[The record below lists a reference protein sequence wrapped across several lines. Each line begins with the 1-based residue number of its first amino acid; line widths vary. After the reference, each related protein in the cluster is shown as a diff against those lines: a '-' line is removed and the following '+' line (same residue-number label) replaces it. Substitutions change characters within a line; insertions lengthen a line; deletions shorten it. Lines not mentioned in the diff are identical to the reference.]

1 MLGTYQQAIFA
12 VPENPVMRA
21 VAGAPILM
29 APTQQKGVT
38 GFGRLGCGGGCQSKI
53 SPFGMGN
60 VGDEGLRLYGDWYGA
75 QQTGGMVLNGDR
87 NGLGSYFPSDAH
99 GYRGFSG
106 LGDVG
111 TFITNLTSGNI
122 SDALTGND
130 FFSGIPNWIVVPAGI
145 WFLMSIIEDTKR
157 TYKSVKKSS
166 AKRAAK
172 RKRIESAKR
181 TLAEDSIF

>member
-21 VAGAPILM
+21 VVNAPILM
-29 APTQQKGVT
+29 TPTQQKGVT
-38 GFGRLGCGGGCQSKI
+38 GFGASAPGMRGLGCGSGCGCKSNIQ
-53 SPFGMGN
+53 PFGLGARAGMGN

-106 LGDVG
+106 LGDLETMVSN
-111 TFITNLTSGNI
+111 FTSGNFGA
-122 SDALTGND
+122 ALTGND
-130 FFSGIPNWIVVPAGI
+130 IASSVPNWLVIGGAI
-145 WFLMSIIEDTKR
+145 WLFSTITGQASSVSKR
-157 TYKSVKKSS
+157 VK
-166 AKRAAK
+166 RYV
-172 RKRIESAKR
+172 
-181 TLAEDSIF
+181 